1 MMIGLCGR
9 LAYLML
15 FDAEDYAGK
24 AVRLHER
31 ERDIKAARGRIVD
44 AARRG
49 AGRQPA
55 GVYRFCDPQS
65 GKGSRGGYP
74 HADGKSGDGRGRHPQ
89 KSGKGQFRELI
100 RSNVD
105 KETGDRIR
113 AFHYEGVKV
122 DEDYQAVLSA
132 GGAWPP
138 KVLGFTGSDNQGIIG
153 LEVAYESYLK
163 GTAGQIRTLTDAR
176 GVEIENAAEARTE
189 PVPGYDPV
197 RQPGQQHPGLRSAGG
212 REGHGRKTGRT
223 VSVLLMNPQNGK
235 SMPW

>member
-1 MMIGLCGR
+1 
-9 LAYLML
+9 ML
-15 FDAEDYAGK
+15 TENLGMDE
-24 AVRLHER
+24 AVIRKKVE
-31 ERDIKAARGRIVD
+31 KV
-44 AARRG
+44 
-49 AGRQPA
+49 
-55 GVYRFCDPQS
+55 S
-65 GKGSRGGYP
+65 S
-74 HADGKSGDGRGRHPQ
+74 
-89 KSGKGQFRELI
+89 RELI

-122 DEDYQAVLSA
+122 DEDYKRYYPLGELAS
-132 GGAWPP
+132 

-197 RQPGQQHPGLRSAGG
+197 RQPGQQHPGPTLSRRQRRSWKKN
-212 REGHGRKTGRT
+212 R
-223 VSVLLMNPQNGK
+223 QNGCRCC
-235 SMPW
+235 S